1 MTHLKKTFGLDFE
14 ARMLEVLGQVTDKAF
29 QADAKGSQQANN
41 SLYFG
46 ALQLTE
52 ALTFRR
58 ISLFS

>member
-1 MTHLKKTFGLDFE
+1 MLKHLKKTFGLDFE

-46 ALQLTE
+46 VL
-52 ALTFRR
+52 
-58 ISLFS
+58 